1 MRRRRITEAVLAGAV
16 ILVLAFISLLP
27 MLWALSTSF
36 KGPREVLA
44 IPPHLLP
51 REITLENYSYLFQP
65 DVGILAN
72 VRNSTFYTLTAMFLT
87 VGFGAMAAYAIS
99 RFHFAGKAPLL
110 TLVLATMTIPLM
122 GTLIPAYFYLTRLH
136 LIDRWITLVII
147 YWAHN
152 LPFAI
157 WLLRGFFESVPSDL
171 EKAALVDGYTRFG
184 SFYKVLLPLSRPGLI
199 TAALFVS
206 LTAWNDYI
214 VAVTMIK
221 NPSLKPLPVGIISFL
236 GEHGREWG
244 PLTAGAILAV
254 VPVMVMFLAFRNYFL
269 GGLTSGAVKG

>member
-1 MRRRRITEAVLAGAV
+1 MKRWHITEAVLTGLVIFALAAV
-16 ILVLAFISLLP
+16 SLFPLF
-27 MLWALSTSF
+27 WALSTSL
-36 KGPREVLA
+36 KGPREILS
-44 IPPHLLP
+44 IPPHLFP
-51 REITLENYSYLFQP
+51 GQITLENYSRVLWGE
-65 DVGILAN
+65 VGLLAN
-72 VRNSTFYTLTAMFLT
+72 VRNSLFYTLTAMVLT
-87 VGFGAMAAYAIS
+87 VGFGAMAAYAVT
-99 RFHFAGKAPLL
+99 RFNFAGKAPLL
-110 TLVLATMTIPLM
+110 TLVLATMTIPLI

-136 LIDRWITLVII
+136 LVDRWITLILI

-157 WLLRGFFESVPSDL
+157 WLLRGFFESIPSDL
-171 EKAALVDGYTRFG
+171 EKASLVDGYSRFQ
-184 SFYKVLLPLSRPGLI
+184 SFYKVLLPLSRPGLV

-221 NPSLKPLPVGIISFL
+221 NPGLKPLPVGIISFL

-244 PLTAGAILAV
+244 PLTAGAILAA
-254 VPVMVMFLAFRNYFL
+254 VPVIVMFLAFRNYFL

>member
-1 MRRRRITEAVLAGAV
+1 MKIRRSTDPLLAGMA
-16 ILVLAFISLLP
+16 ILVLAFISLCP
-27 MLWALSTSF
+27 ILWALSTSL

-44 IPPHLLP
+44 IPPYLFP
-51 REITLENYSYLFQP
+51 RQITWENYLYLFQG

-72 VRNSTFYTLTAMFLT
+72 LRNSAVYTFTAMILT
-87 VGFGAMAAYAIS
+87 VSFGAMAAYAIT
-99 RFHFAGKAPLL
+99 RFNFTGKTPLL
-110 TLVLATMTIPLM
+110 TLVLTTMTIPLM
-122 GTLIPAYFYLTRLH
+122 GTLIPTFFYLTRLQLVDKWAT
-136 LIDRWITLVII
+136 LIII
-147 YWAHN
+147 YWAHS

-171 EKAALVDGYTRFG
+171 EKAALVDGYSRFE
-184 SFYKVLLPLSRPGLI
+184 SFYKVLLPLSRPGLV
-199 TAALFVS
+199 TAAIFVF

-221 NPSLKPLPVGIISFL
+221 NPALRPLPVGIISFL

-244 PLTAGAILAV
+244 PLTAGAILAI
-254 VPVMVMFLAFRNYFL
+254 VPVIVLFVTFRHYFL